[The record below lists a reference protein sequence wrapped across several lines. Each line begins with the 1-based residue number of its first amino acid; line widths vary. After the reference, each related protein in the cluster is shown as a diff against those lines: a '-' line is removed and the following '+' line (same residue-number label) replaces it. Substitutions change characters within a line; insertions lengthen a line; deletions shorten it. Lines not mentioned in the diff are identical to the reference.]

1 MPKHSEALPLVTVL
15 HPVFNRPEAD
25 CAAHALHPLDWRHLL
40 AVQCKTGGRIRPV
53 PESLTK
59 SLGFLTKLLR
69 YLRGGFI
76 FLASS

>member
-1 MPKHSEALPLVTVL
+1 MPGHPEALPLLAAL
-15 HPVFNRPEAD
+15 HSVFNRPETG
-25 CAAHALHPLDWRHLL
+25 CAVHALHPLDWRHLP
-40 AVQCKTGGRIRPV
+40 AVQRKTDGRIRPV
-53 PESLTK
+53 PESLTE